1 MNQLAFLKPIKTAIL
16 TITIFLFPLF
26 FLPFTQEFFLTNKL
40 YFLGGVALIFL
51 LISTLELAF
60 SKKLEWKKT
69 PIDNL
74 LLLVVLSSALSIVLS
89 SPNKVQALLN
99 PNFGGLLI
107 ASLTLIAYY
116 LAREKNWSLFGK
128 AAIASA
134 IFLGIDT
141 LIFYFQPLK
150 NANLPVA
157 LQFLK
162 NPFFTPLGSQLDL
175 AFFLG
180 FFAIYAFGR
189 LLGATQ
195 MRKSVHPVRNSSG
208 VLNSSTG
215 QQDVISNGVKPLDMV
230 LFIISFSG
238 AALTGYGLLKPGTN
252 LLLPPFRLS
261 WYAAVETLKNP
272 LSALFGVGVD
282 NFASI
287 FTRVKDLAYNQ
298 GPMWEISSFNLSRSA
313 VLHVFTESGIFGL
326 LAFGLIVSVLIKSV
340 LQLRKNEQSHA
351 RSPRNHPDMNG
362 HLSQDNQEN
371 TLSVSSGLRGSYLPV
386 LLVSAYLLI
395 ILALFPI
402 SLPVLFLLFLTIA
415 YVTRLQHFHESSTH
429 FDLANILPVY
439 LGMVIIGLLL
449 VGGSAY
455 LMGRSYMAE
464 AYFKRSLDGIT
475 KNNAKILYDNQRL
488 AVITNSYIERFRI
501 NFAQTNLLIANNV
514 AAKVQPPAGQTQT
527 AEEAQQ
533 AASKLTEED
542 KQTIGQAIQ
551 NAIAEAKA
559 AVALNPQKA
568 TNWENLAAIYRNV
581 LSVAQGADVWTISSY
596 QRAIVADP
604 QNPSYRLNLGGVYYT
619 LGNYDEARNLFQQSI
634 AVKPNWPNAHYN
646 FAWAAYQKA
655 DYQTAAAAMQNVLT
669 LIDPKTAKADYDRAA
684 KDLEEFKKKLPATE
698 TATPSAEIQQPNQL
712 SLPTPPQPAI
722 EPKIELPN
730 TASPEAR

>member
-40 YFLGGVALIFL
+40 YFLGGVALILL

-107 ASLTLIAYY
+107 ASLAFITYY
-116 LAREKNWSLFGK
+116 LAREKSWSLFGK

-150 NANLPVA
+150 NANLPVI

-162 NPFFTPLGSQLDL
+162 NPFFTPIGSQLDL
-175 AFFLG
+175 ALFLG
-180 FFAIYAFGR
+180 FFAIYAFGQ

-230 LFIISFSG
+230 LFIIGFSG
-238 AALTGYGLLKPGTN
+238 AALTGYSLLKPGAN

-272 LSALFGVGVD
+272 LTALFGVGID

-326 LAFGLIVSVLIKSV
+326 LAFGLIISILIKSV
-340 LQLRKNEQSHA
+340 LHLRKNELAHA
-351 RSPRNHPDMNG
+351 R
-362 HLSQDNQEN
+362 
-371 TLSVSSGLRGSYLPV
+371 SYLPV
-386 LLVSAYLLI
+386 FLSSAYLLI
-395 ILALFPI
+395 VLALFPI

-475 KNNAKILYDNQRL
+475 KNNAKILYDNQRM
-488 AVITNSYIERFRI
+488 AVITNAYIERFRI

>member
-1 MNQLAFLKPIKTAIL
+1 MNQLAFLKPIKTAVL
-16 TITIFLFPLF
+16 AITIFLFPLF

-40 YFLGGVALIFL
+40 YFLGGVALIL
-51 LISTLELAF
+51 LLVSTLELAF

-69 PIDNL
+69 SIDNL
-74 LLLVVLSSALSIVLS
+74 LLLVVLSTALSIVLS

-107 ASLTLIAYY
+107 ASLAIIVYY
-116 LAREKNWSLFGK
+116 LAREKSWSLFGK
-128 AAIASA
+128 AAIAST

-150 NANLPVA
+150 NVNLPET

-162 NPFFTPLGSQLDL
+162 NPFFTPLGNQLDL

-195 MRKSVHPVRNSSG
+195 MRQS
-208 VLNSSTG
+208 
-215 QQDVISNGVKPLDMV
+215 VKPIDMV

-371 TLSVSSGLRGSYLPV
+371 ALSVSSGLRGSYLPV

-475 KNNAKILYDNQRL
+475 KNNAKILYDNQRM
-488 AVITNSYIERFRI
+488 AVITNAYIERFRI

>member
-1 MNQLAFLKPIKTAIL
+1 MNQLAFLKPIKTAVL
-16 TITIFLFPLF
+16 AITIFLFPIF

-40 YFLGGVALIFL
+40 YFLGGVALILL

-74 LLLVVLSSALSIVLS
+74 LLLVALSSALSIVLS
-89 SPNKVQALLN
+89 SPNKIQAILN

-107 ASLTLIAYY
+107 ASLALITYY

-150 NANLPVA
+150 NVNLPET

-195 MRKSVHPVRNSSG
+195 MRQS
-208 VLNSSTG
+208 
-215 QQDVISNGVKPLDMV
+215 VKPIDMV

-238 AALTGYGLLKPGTN
+238 AALTSYGLLKPGAN

-298 GPMWEISSFNLSRSA
+298 SSLWEISSFNLSRSA
-313 VLHVFTESGIFGL
+313 IFHIFTESGLFGL
-326 LAFGLIVSVLIKSV
+326 IAFGLIVSVLVKSV

-351 RSPRNHPDMNG
+351 RS
-362 HLSQDNQEN
+362 
-371 TLSVSSGLRGSYLPV
+371 YLPV
-386 LLVSAYLLI
+386 FLSSAYLLI
-395 ILALFPI
+395 VLALFPI
-402 SLPVLFLLFLTIA
+402 SLPVLFLLFVTIA
-415 YVTRLQHFHESSTH
+415 YVASLQHSHESSTH
-429 FDLANILPVY
+429 FDLTNLLPVY
-439 LGMVIIGLLL
+439 LGMVVIGLLL

-514 AAKVQPPAGQTQT
+514 AAKAQPPAGQTQT

-559 AVALNPQKA
+559 AVALNSQKA

-634 AVKPNWPNAHYN
+634 AVKPDWPNAHYN
-646 FAWAAYQKA
+646 YAWAAYQKA
-655 DYQTAAAAMQNVLT
+655 DYPTAAASMQNVLT
-669 LIDPKTAKADYDRAA
+669 LVDPKTAKADYDKAS

-722 EPKIELPN
+722 EPKIELPK